1 MRRAVI
7 CCRILPMRVTYFSS
21 LRLFRQSKSLIVIG
35 RLAVATVI
43 LLACAGCKHVR
54 YIDTKPLDQAGME
67 YSAIQEV
74 KGMNPT
80 DAEIA
85 EVAKAKMGGLSDHAC
100 IELLRIS
107 RSQNRPPQF
116 ADAADNLVQVG
127 MTEDNI
133 LALARMR
140 QFGVASGELQAMKL
154 TGLSDAVVMEVAR
167 RHAAGK
173 QALSGVS
180 LAHLKDAGLSQA
192 ALFELVR
199 RGVRDDQVAA
209 IVELRHKKWKEAD
222 ILKQYPPT
230 DVAPFENSSTP
241 ETTH

>member
-1 MRRAVI
+1 MDN
-7 CCRILPMRVTYFSS
+7 RIPQRLQASGGFRNLLLPAK
-21 LRLFRQSKSLIVIG
+21 L
-35 RLAVATVI
+35 VATA
-43 LLACAGCKHVR
+43 LLLMACTGCKHDR
-54 YIDTKPLDQAGME
+54 YIDTKALDQAGMD
-67 YSAIQEV
+67 YSAIQEM
-74 KGMNPT
+74 KALSPS
-80 DAEIA
+80 DEEIA

-107 RSQNRPPQF
+107 RSQNQRPEF

-127 MTEDNI
+127 MTEDDI

-140 QFGVASGELQAMKL
+140 QLGVPSGELQAMKL

-180 LAHLKDAGLSQA
+180 LAHLKDAGFSQG

-199 RGVRDDQVAA
+199 RGVRDDQVTA
-209 IVELRHKKWKEAD
+209 IVALRRNKWSEAD
-222 ILKQYPPT
+222 ILRHYPPT
-230 DVAPFENSSTP
+230 DVAPYQNMSTP
-241 ETTH
+241 EPAH

>member
-1 MRRAVI
+1 MGD
-7 CCRILPMRVTYFSS
+7 RILQRPHALGR
-21 LRLFRQSKSLIVIG
+21 FRKHFLP
-35 RLAVATVI
+35 AKMAAAAMF
-43 LLACAGCKHVR
+43 LLVCAGCKHTR
-54 YIDTKPLDQAGME
+54 YIDTKPLDQSGMD
-67 YSAIQEV
+67 YSAIQEM
-74 KGMNPT
+74 KALSPT

-107 RSQNRPPQF
+107 RSLNQRADF

-127 MTEDNI
+127 MTEDDI

-140 QFGVASGELQAMKL
+140 QLGVPSGELQAMKL

-180 LAHLKDAGLSQA
+180 LAHLKDAGFSQA

-199 RGVRDDQVAA
+199 RGVRDDQVAG
-209 IVELRHKKWKEAD
+209 IVALRRNKKWSEAE
-222 ILKQYPPT
+222 ILKHYPPT
-230 DVAPFENSSTP
+230 DVAPYQNSSTP
-241 ETTH
+241 EPAR

>member
-1 MRRAVI
+1 MVHRNLQRPKA
-7 CCRILPMRVTYFSS
+7 L
-21 LRLFRQSKSLIVIG
+21 G
-35 RLAVATVI
+35 RFQQHLLAAKLVGASVL

-54 YIDTKPLDQAGME
+54 YIDIKPLDQVGMD
-67 YSAIQEV
+67 YSAIQDI
-74 KGMNPT
+74 KGLSPS

-107 RSQNRPPQF
+107 RTQSQRAEF

-127 MTEDNI
+127 MTEDDI
-133 LALARMR
+133 LALARMH
-140 QFGVASGELQAMKL
+140 QLGIPSGELQAMKL

-180 LAHLKDAGLSQA
+180 LAHLKDAGFSQA

-199 RGVRDDQVAA
+199 RGVRDDQVAS
-209 IVELRHKKWKEAD
+209 IVALRRNKKITEAE
-222 ILKQYPPT
+222 ILKRYPPN
-230 DVAPFENSSTP
+230 DVAPYQNSSTP
-241 ETTH
+241 E

>member
-1 MRRAVI
+1 MRD
-7 CCRILPMRVTYFSS
+7 RILQ
-21 LRLFRQSKSLIVIG
+21 RLQALGRFRKHFIP
-35 RLAVATVI
+35 AEVAAAAM
-43 LLACAGCKHVR
+43 LLLVCAGCKHVR
-54 YIDTKPLDQAGME
+54 YIDIKPLDQAGMD
-67 YSAIQEV
+67 YSAIQQM
-74 KGMNPT
+74 KALSPS

-100 IELLRIS
+100 IELMRVS
-107 RSQNRPPQF
+107 RTQNQRPEF

-127 MTEDNI
+127 MTEDDI

-140 QFGVASGELQAMKL
+140 QLGVPSGELQAMKL

-180 LAHLKDAGLSQA
+180 LAHLKDAGFSQA

-199 RGVRDDQVAA
+199 RGVRDDQVAS
-209 IVELRHKKWKEAD
+209 IVALRHNKKISEAE
-222 ILKQYPPT
+222 ILKHYPPN
-230 DVAPFENSSTP
+230 DVAPYQNSSTP
-241 ETTH
+241 E

>member
-1 MRRAVI
+1 MQGT
-7 CCRILPMRVTYFSS
+7 LPNHLPTALKIRYAFAEQ
-21 LRLFRQSKSLIVIG
+21 LFAAALM
-35 RLAVATVI
+35 
-43 LLACAGCKHVR
+43 LLACSGCQHVR

-67 YSAIQEV
+67 YSAIQQV
-74 KGMNPT
+74 KKLNPS

-100 IELLRIS
+100 IELLEIS
-107 RSQNRPPQF
+107 RSQNRPADF

-133 LALARMR
+133 LALARMK
-140 QFGVASGELQAMKL
+140 QLGVPSGELTAMKL

-180 LAHLKDAGLSQA
+180 LAHLKDAGFSQA
-192 ALFELVR
+192 GLFELVR
-199 RGVRDDQVAA
+199 RGVRDDQVPA
-209 IVELRHKKWKEAD
+209 IISLRHKKWSEAE
-222 ILKQYPPT
+222 ILKQYPPI
-230 DVAPFENSSTP
+230 DVAPYVNSSTP
-241 ETTH
+241 ENAH

>member
-1 MRRAVI
+1 MRD
-7 CCRILPMRVTYFSS
+7 RILQRVQA
-21 LRLFRQSKSLIVIG
+21 LGRFRKHFIP
-35 RLAVATVI
+35 AKVAAAAML

-54 YIDTKPLDQAGME
+54 YIDIKPLDQAGMD
-67 YSAIQEV
+67 YSAIQEM
-74 KGMNPT
+74 KALSPS

-85 EVAKAKMGGLSDHAC
+85 EVAKAKMGGLSDHSC

-107 RSQNRPPQF
+107 RSQNQRADF

-127 MTEDNI
+127 MTEDDI
-133 LALARMR
+133 LALARMH
-140 QFGVASGELQAMKL
+140 QLGVPSGELQAMKL

-180 LAHLKDAGLSQA
+180 LAHLKDAGFSQA

-199 RGVRDDQVAA
+199 RGVRDDQVASTVA
-209 IVELRHKKWKEAD
+209 LRHNKKTSEAE
-222 ILKQYPPT
+222 IVKHFPPN
-230 DVAPFENSSTP
+230 DVAPYQNSSTP
-241 ETTH
+241 E

>member
-1 MRRAVI
+1 MRD
-7 CCRILPMRVTYFSS
+7 RILQRVQA
-21 LRLFRQSKSLIVIG
+21 LGRFRKHFIP
-35 RLAVATVI
+35 AKVAAAAMI

-54 YIDTKPLDQAGME
+54 YIDIKPLDQAGMD
-67 YSAIQEV
+67 YSAIQEM
-74 KGMNPT
+74 KALSPS

-85 EVAKAKMGGLSDHAC
+85 EVAKAKMGGLSDHSC

-107 RSQNRPPQF
+107 RSQNQRADF

-127 MTEDNI
+127 MTEDDI
-133 LALARMR
+133 LALARMH
-140 QFGVASGELQAMKL
+140 QLGVPSGELQAMKL

-180 LAHLKDAGLSQA
+180 LAHLKDAGFSQA

-199 RGVRDDQVAA
+199 RGVRDDQVAS
-209 IVELRHKKWKEAD
+209 IVALRHNKKISEAE
-222 ILKQYPPT
+222 ILKRYPPN
-230 DVAPFENSSTP
+230 DVAPYQNSRTP
-241 ETTH
+241 E